1 MCAILIPLM
10 KPEQDDKS
18 YTATD
23 IIGGTTEMAALPSEP
38 RRVRPTVPPAAVRRG
53 RALRRIVIG
62 VLLLVAVAL
71 WFWLR
76 GRS

>member
-1 MCAILIPLM
+1 M

-38 RRVRPTVPPAAVRRG
+38 RRLRPMAPPAAVRRG

-62 VLLLVAVAL
+62 ALLLLVAVVL
-71 WFWLR
+71 WLWLR